1 MTDYTE
7 ETEIYLLMSQNEKK
21 ARGFKDRNK
30 SFTFAFTCRN
40 KAKRFLENARIFGML
55 SDVNLLYQMTVGEY
69 FQWQEEG
76 KTTADLTIDP
86 APDMLEHS
94 VFALSRFQNN

>member
-1 MTDYTE
+1 MPNYTE
-7 ETEIYLLMSQNEKK
+7 ETEIYLLMSKDEKK

-30 SFTFAFTCRN
+30 SFTFAFTCRD
-40 KAKRFLENARIFGML
+40 KAKVFLENAQTVGIL

-76 KTTADLTIDP
+76 KTEAQLTIDP
-86 APDMLEHS
+86 APDILKHP